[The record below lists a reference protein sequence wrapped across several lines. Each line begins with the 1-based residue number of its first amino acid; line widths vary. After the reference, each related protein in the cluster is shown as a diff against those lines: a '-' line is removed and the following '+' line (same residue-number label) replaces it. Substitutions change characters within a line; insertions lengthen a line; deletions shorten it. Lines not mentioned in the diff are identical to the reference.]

1 MKSVLNRGSVVQSL
15 LGYDKGDI
23 YVIKEANKSFAFVI
37 NGSNKTL
44 NNPKTK
50 NKKHLKTL
58 DGYYSFENKNENQIN
73 FEVHNLVKYY
83 KV

>member
-37 NGSNKTL
+37 NGSK
-44 NNPKTK
+44 
-50 NKKHLKTL
+50 
-58 DGYYSFENKNENQIN
+58 
-73 FEVHNLVKYY
+73 
-83 KV
+83 

>member
-1 MKSVLNRGSVVQSL
+1 MVQ
-15 LGYDKGDI
+15 
-23 YVIKEANKSFAFVI
+23 
-37 NGSNKTL
+37 NKTL